1 MLPNWEAVA
10 TAQSGMI
17 ARRQLLAFGV
27 DWARVRNHLA
37 ARRWAERSSSVISTF
52 TGPLTPVHLM
62 WLGVLH
68 AGGDSL
74 VGGLTAATA
83 HGLTRWERAEVTVL
97 VDDERLFDP
106 LPAVRFVRTRRS
118 LKEMRDESSD
128 LPLCRIEPALLLCA
142 AYELSE
148 RAAQGVLM
156 AAVQQRLTTP
166 ELLAAWVDR
175 MRPLRRA
182 ALFRQLVTE
191 ISGGAQS
198 FGEARFGRLC
208 QQFGLRPPTRQVARR
223 DGRGRLR
230 FTDCEWTLSEGR
242 VLVLEIDGGFHMDV
256 DRWEDDIVRQ
266 RGLAGPGRLVVRCT
280 TRELREDPT
289 PVFGDLRRLGVPRAE
304 S

>member
-10 TAQSGMI
+10 AAQSGMI
-17 ARRQLLAFGV
+17 ARRQLVAMGV
-27 DWARVRNHLA
+27 DWGRVRNNVA
-37 ARRWAERSSSVISTF
+37 ARRWAARSGTVLSTF
-52 TGPLTPVHLM
+52 TGPLAPVHLM

-74 VGGLTAATA
+74 IGGLTAATA
-83 HGLTRWERAEVTVL
+83 HGLTRWDRAEVTVL

-106 LPAVRFVRTRRS
+106 LPAVRFVRTRRP

-142 AYELSE
+142 AYQLSE

-166 ELLAAWVDR
+166 ELLAAWVER
-175 MRPLRRA
+175 LRPLRRA
-182 ALFRQLVTE
+182 ALFRKVVTE

-198 FGEARFGRLC
+198 FGEAQFGRLC
-208 QQFGLRPPTRQVARR
+208 EQYGLRPPTRQVRRR
-223 DGRGRLR
+223 DSRGLLR
-230 FTDCEWTLSEGR
+230 FTDCEWTLSDGR

-256 DRWEDDIVRQ
+256 DHWEDDIVRQ
-266 RGLAGPGRLVVRCT
+266 RGLAGPGRVVVRCT
-280 TRELREDPT
+280 TRELRDNAG
-289 PVFGDLRRLGVPRAE
+289 PVFADLRRLGVPYSE
-304 S
+304 L